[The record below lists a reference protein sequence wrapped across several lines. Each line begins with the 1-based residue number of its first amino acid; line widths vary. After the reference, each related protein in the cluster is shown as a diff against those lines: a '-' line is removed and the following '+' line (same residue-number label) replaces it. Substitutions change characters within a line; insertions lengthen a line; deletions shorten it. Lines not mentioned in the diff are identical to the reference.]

1 MIISRHYLPMFPTQA
16 EAKARVLP
24 DTLFVTGRG
33 LEESI
38 KEFYP
43 NLLVQTAP
51 AFRFQGVY
59 RKAPKKNGVSS
70 LVILI
75 VLYSILE
82 EAVTALKFALGTHLI
97 LENNVSIK
105 WKIKPHPLT
114 HKKKILDAIEQ
125 HVPENWEWLENDFH
139 ECLDEVN
146 VVMGN
151 ASTTCMEALARE
163 KFVIIIGNP
172 HGLTHNPVPPSIP
185 NELWKLC
192 YSPSEAVE
200 VLKRCTN
207 DFKPP
212 SSTSSIRDAFF
223 EPVTQEGVLQMIDV

>member
-1 MIISRHYLPMFPTQA
+1 MFPTQA
-16 EAKARVLP
+16 EAKARVLS

-43 NLLVQTAP
+43 NLLVQMAP

-82 EAVTALKFALGTHLI
+82 EAVTALKFALETHLI

-114 HKKKILDAIEQ
+114 KSKKILDAMGQ
-125 HVPENWEWLENDFH
+125 HVPESWEWVENDFH

-146 VVMGN
+146 VLMGN

-172 HGLTHNPVPPSIP
+172 HGLTHNPVHSSVP

-200 VLKRCTN
+200 ALKRCTN

-212 SSTSSIRDAFF
+212 SSASSIRDAFF